1 MLQIELMVTHRFAAE
16 AEAVFII
23 IAAAAVTTSAA
34 ATNHHHLSAYG
45 RSVPSVGSGKGD
57 ETACVVTDT

>member
-23 IAAAAVTTSAA
+23 IAAVAVTTSAA
-34 ATNHHHLSAYG
+34 ATNHHHLSAYAV
-45 RSVPSVGSGKGD
+45 RFLPSVQGRGMKLR
-57 ETACVVTDT
+57 V